1 MKIEKYSNFLS
12 VVTVVNFAAMV
23 LVTYGFGIYLFTAL
37 APAMMQDIGFS
48 YFEMGVITGTTQ
60 IGFLVFAL
68 CSGLLTAVFSVFTI
82 MRFSLVVC
90 ALSLGGLYLANSVL
104 AVGICLT
111 LLAGCAASVWT
122 PMAEATQSLLNAEHH
137 GKALGLMSSGTAYG
151 VFANSIIINRYLEV
165 QGWRT
170 VWLIA
175 FVSAVALCVFTYFTL
190 AKVQGRQ
197 AQQKTVSTKAGPR
210 VADIFRSLPIG
221 MTTIVVCMMFLNGL
235 ACLPFQT
242 YLSSFLVSEHGYSLV
257 ESASAWRIIGLV
269 GMVSGFLMGW
279 IGDRITIR
287 GALMITYFSLALSTS
302 LLLQNEVTAV
312 SLFMLSTFFG
322 LAFYAIF
329 GLMPAFMSQQYSGP
343 ATSVVFA
350 LGNIALGLGALSGNY
365 IGGWVKNSTGTF
377 YWTYLIVL
385 VATALAACLCLFLK
399 EQIKVH
405 NYGR

>member
-1 MKIEKYSNFLS
+1 MKIEKCPGLLGG
-12 VVTVVNFAAMV
+12 VTVINFAAMV
-23 LVTYGFGIYLFTAL
+23 MVTYGFGIYLFAAL

-68 CSGLLTAVFSVFTI
+68 CSGLLTAVFSAFTI

-90 ALSLGGLYLANSVL
+90 ALSLGSLYLANSVL

-151 VFANSIIINRYLEV
+151 VFTNSIIINKYLED

-197 AQQKTVSTKAGPR
+197 ALQKTASTKASRR
-210 VADIFRSLPIG
+210 VEDIFR
-221 MTTIVVCMMFLNGL
+221 
-235 ACLPFQT
+235 
-242 YLSSFLVSEHGYSLV
+242 
-257 ESASAWRIIGLV
+257 
-269 GMVSGFLMGW
+269 
-279 IGDRITIR
+279 
-287 GALMITYFSLALSTS
+287 
-302 LLLQNEVTAV
+302 
-312 SLFMLSTFFG
+312 
-322 LAFYAIF
+322 
-329 GLMPAFMSQQYSGP
+329 
-343 ATSVVFA
+343 
-350 LGNIALGLGALSGNY
+350 
-365 IGGWVKNSTGTF
+365 
-377 YWTYLIVL
+377 
-385 VATALAACLCLFLK
+385 
-399 EQIKVH
+399 
-405 NYGR
+405 